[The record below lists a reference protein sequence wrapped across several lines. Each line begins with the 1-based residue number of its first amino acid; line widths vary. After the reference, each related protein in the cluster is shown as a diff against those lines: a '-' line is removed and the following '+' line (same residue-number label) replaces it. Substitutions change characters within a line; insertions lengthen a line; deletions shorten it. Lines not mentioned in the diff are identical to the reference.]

1 MRVQDGTARRGFMS
15 WFMQEQELEQKQEQE
30 EQEQAGG
37 KV

>member
-1 MRVQDGTARRGFMS
+1 MLVQDGTARRGFMS
-15 WFMQEQELEQKQEQE
+15 WFMQELELEQEQ